1 MHIYLIKLNVD
12 LVLLGHSLVTFIT
25 FVLITVSR
33 PLLAVLPVLQG
44 FINIFSLLHQNH
56 DIRTLVDSLFGFRV
70 DFCCYLV
77 FYNCLGPLIV

>member
-1 MHIYLIKLNVD
+1 MHICLINVD
-12 LVLLGHSLVTFIT
+12 LVLLGHSLVTFVT
-25 FVLITVSR
+25 FALITVYR
-33 PLLAVLPVLQG
+33 PLLAVLPVVQG

-77 FYNCLGPLIV
+77 FYNNA